1 MSFLKFFG
9 VILWILFVEM
19 KKKIQNNLDVYRVI
33 EVAKNYAG
41 FSL

>member
-1 MSFLKFFG
+1 MSFLKFFWRDFMDF
-9 VILWILFVEM
+9 IRRNEE
-19 KKKIQNNLDVYRVI
+19 KIQNNLDVYRVI